1 MAIPLADLKI
11 GQRVTYLVGTRNGM
25 SAIVTSM
32 RKSPLSLKNT
42 HIITL
47 TFDDE
52 SLPPHLKTQEL
63 ISDNSLV
70 EGCEIEF

>member
-1 MAIPLADLKI
+1 M
-11 GQRVTYLVGTRNGM
+11 TYLIGTRNGM

-47 TFDDE
+47 TFDDD

-63 ISDNSLV
+63 ISYNSLV

>member
-1 MAIPLADLKI
+1 M
-11 GQRVTYLVGTRNGM
+11 TYLIGARNGM

-32 RKSPLSLKNT
+32 RKSPLSVKDT

-52 SLPPHLKTQEL
+52 SLPSHLKTQEL
-63 ISDNSLV
+63 ISYNSLV